1 MQVID
6 TTIPEIRVLVPEKFG
21 DARGFFSETY
31 NHRTLAS
38 VGIELDFVQDNQA
51 FSVARGIVRGLHY
64 QLPPMAQ
71 DKLVRVLRGAI
82 FDVTVDIR
90 SASPTFGQHVAMV
103 LDAAGAKQLFIPA
116 GFAHGYCT
124 IEPNTE
130 VFYKTSNYY
139 SPEHERTILWNDPAI
154 GIDWPINAEDALL
167 SEKDSRAP
175 RLAEVTDLF

>member
-1 MQVID
+1 MQIFD
-6 TTIPEIRVLVPEKFG
+6 TAIPELKVFVPERFG
-21 DARGFFSETY
+21 DARGSFSETY
-31 NHRTLAS
+31 NRRTLAS

-51 FSVARGIVRGLHY
+51 FSAARGTVRGLHY

-71 DKLVRVLRGAI
+71 DKLVRILRGAI

-90 SASPTFGQHVAMV
+90 RTSPTFGQHVSMV

-124 IEPNTE
+124 LEPDTE

-139 SPEHERTILWNDPAI
+139 SPEHERSILWNDPAM
-154 GIDWPINAEDALL
+154 GIDWPINPEDALL
-167 SEKDSRAP
+167 SEKDSKAP
-175 RLAEVTDLF
+175 RFAEVTDLF

>member
-1 MQVID
+1 MQIFD
-6 TTIPEIRVLVPEKFG
+6 TAIPELKVFVPERFG
-21 DARGFFSETY
+21 DTRGSFSETY
-31 NHRTLAS
+31 NRRTLAS

-51 FSVARGIVRGLHY
+51 FSAARGTVRGLHY

-71 DKLVRVLRGAI
+71 DKLVRILRGAI

-90 SASPTFGQHVAMV
+90 RTSPTFGQHVSMV

-124 IEPNTE
+124 LEPDTE

-139 SPEHERTILWNDPAI
+139 SPEHERSILWNDPAM
-154 GIDWPINAEDALL
+154 GIDWPINPEDALL
-167 SEKDSRAP
+167 SEKDSKAP
-175 RLAEVTDLF
+175 RFAEVTDLF